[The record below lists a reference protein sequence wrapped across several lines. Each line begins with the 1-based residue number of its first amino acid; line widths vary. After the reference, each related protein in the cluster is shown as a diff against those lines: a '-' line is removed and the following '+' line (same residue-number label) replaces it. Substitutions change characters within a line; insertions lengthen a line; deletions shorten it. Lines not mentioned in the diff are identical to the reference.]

1 MKHILFPTVDAAD
14 SFIAD
19 MQQQG
24 VAQLD
29 SGSATVQRR
38 GMATGT
44 GSMAS
49 SGTDANYA
57 TPADDQRVAEEAGE
71 GAVKGTGVGAV
82 VGAAAGALTTAGVL
96 GTAAATAATVATG
109 GLALPVILGMAA
121 AGAGVGAAVGA
132 AGGAAGAEDGNMGGG
147 RYPSSY
153 EVDDGHYDQIS
164 QTLDAGGR
172 AVAVEDSIPSA
183 ALEATMQRYGGHF
196 V

>member
-24 VAQLD
+24 IAQLD

-44 GSMAS
+44 SNMT
-49 SGTDANYA
+49 GTDANYA
-57 TPADDQRVAEEAGE
+57 TTADDQRVAEEAGE

-132 AGGAAGAEDGNMGGG
+132 AGGAAGAEDGNMGG

-172 AVAVEDSIPSA
+172 AVAVEDSISSA